1 MYILG
6 RVSPFCVCCLVGHE
20 QICSSTSM
28 IKRGPLLNKAA
39 GQYYFYLVFAAIFYG
54 FITVGGQYFTNKGFS
69 LYETSCLIFFVW
81 IPYLPLLLIR
91 PEFRIRK
98 QRVGFFVS
106 FGLIGALLQLTQF
119 AGIVLGVP
127 VAVVALLLYT
137 QPVWTTILGK
147 ILLKEVVTFRKI
159 TALFLAIVGIIGLLN
174 PFSQQFQFNIL
185 GVLAAVAAGLF
196 LSLWVI
202 WGRKSAIHSLHFL
215 TTGFGYAFF
224 SSVWLLILHPVV
236 MYLIPELTFTRL
248 DFSFYSHEKT
258 AVVSFAFFAGILP
271 AVLAFAGMKK
281 VEASAAGLLLLFE
294 PVSAAFLAFLF
305 FGQPITTNV
314 WFGAAFILLSNVL
327 LMKNT
332 SSL

>member
-1 MYILG
+1 
-6 RVSPFCVCCLVGHE
+6 
-20 QICSSTSM
+20 
-28 IKRGPLLNKAA
+28 
-39 GQYYFYLVFAAIFYG
+39 
-54 FITVGGQYFTNKGFS
+54 
-69 LYETSCLIFFVW
+69 LYETSCLIFFIW

-98 QRVGFFVS
+98 QRVGFFIG

-147 ILLKEVVTFRKI
+147 IVLNETITFRKV

-174 PFSQQFQFNIL
+174 PFSQQFQFNVW
-185 GVLAAVAAGLF
+185 GVIAAVAAGLF

-215 TTGFGYAFF
+215 TTSFGYAFF

-236 MYLIPELTFTRL
+236 TYLIPELTFTRL
-248 DFSFYSHEKT
+248 EVAIYLNEKT

-271 AVLAFAGMKK
+271 AMLAFAGMKK
-281 VEASAAGLLLLFE
+281 VEASVAGLLLLFE

-305 FGQPITTNV
+305 FDQPITANV

-327 LMKNT
+327 LMKNRW
-332 SSL
+332 SL